1 MKLAKKMENKNGA
14 DYFRVVGKATME
26 KNLFLGPKV
35 GAKCSNLE
43 NKSLNVALLLM
54 EPFCRDLQ
62 NYFDV

>member
-1 MKLAKKMENKNGA
+1 
-14 DYFRVVGKATME
+14 ME